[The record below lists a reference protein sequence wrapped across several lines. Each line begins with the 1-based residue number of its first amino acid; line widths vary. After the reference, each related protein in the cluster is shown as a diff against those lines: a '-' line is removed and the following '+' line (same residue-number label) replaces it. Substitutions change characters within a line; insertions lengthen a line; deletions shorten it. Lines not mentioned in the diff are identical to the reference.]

1 MVAGKIARRAVSG
14 RSGLPVA
21 RQQEVSL
28 FDAAYDAWPLEVVFT
43 VAVAIAVL
51 LFVLVLVVVVVLL
64 LPPPEMVASVA
75 KSSFFIFYAPII
87 IPMTNH

>member
-51 LFVLVLVVVVVLL
+51 LFVLVVVVVVVVPLL
-64 LPPPEMVASVA
+64 RPPPEMVPSVA
-75 KSSFFIFYAPII
+75 KSSFFMSILQ
-87 IPMTNH
+87 